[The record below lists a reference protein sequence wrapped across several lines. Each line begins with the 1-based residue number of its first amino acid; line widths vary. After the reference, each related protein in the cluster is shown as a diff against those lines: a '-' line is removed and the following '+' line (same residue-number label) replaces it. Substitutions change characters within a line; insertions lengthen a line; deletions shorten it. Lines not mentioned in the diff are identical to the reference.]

1 LSASGNLNFTG
12 TGNRITGDFSNA
24 TFANRVAFQ
33 SSTTNG
39 NTDIQVLPNGTS
51 VISGIRLNGASD
63 PTNSSY
69 ARLVCNTTSVDLL
82 SDRNSGSGT
91 YLPMTFYTGGSERV
105 RIDTSGNVGIGVT
118 PSAWDSD
125 RKPIQLG
132 SGGNINGSVSLAPF
146 VEVGA
151 NFYTGSGPVD
161 RYLTTGVA
169 TKYRQVNGA
178 HQWSYAAS
186 GTAGNAITFTQAM
199 TLDASG
205 NLLVGTTSQNGI
217 ITAVGSSQISHKYTG
232 SSSVLFI
239 GQYNSSG
246 DASINNTANGP
257 LLFATNN
264 TERARIDSSGNVG
277 IGTST
282 INNRLE
288 VSGRV
293 RASTGLIAVDNLW
306 LGSGEFYLGAENG
319 TTDDTWRMYPSS
331 GNLIYASRKSGTWT
345 ERMRID
351 GSGNVGIGTTN
362 PGADLDVV
370 KTTAGYVIGRW
381 QNNDQGSSSFAM
393 LTVNAY
399 GNSWGMRMGTIAA
412 NSNRL
417 DFVEDANGAR
427 TPRLSIAVGGNVGIG
442 TTSPS
447 NTLQVANGSAS
458 QMRLSEQTLTYYYDF
473 GRDNSDGFFSING
486 NQGLG
491 YKWKTAGAER
501 MRLDGSGNLLV
512 GTTSGSYK
520 VTIQE
525 SGSGGIS
532 LITAS
537 SAATM
542 IRFQTSSGLAGYIDS
557 TGTSTNYATSSDY
570 RLKENLV
577 PLSGSG
583 DFIDALKPKSG
594 TWKADGSKF
603 VGFIAHE
610 FAEVC
615 PSAVKGEKDAVDENG
630 EPLYQGMQAST
641 SEVIANLVAELQS
654 LRQRVA
660 TLESK

>member
-1 LSASGNLNFTG
+1 
-12 TGNRITGDFSNA
+12 
-24 TFANRVAFQ
+24 
-33 SSTTNG
+33 
-39 NTDIQVLPNGTS
+39 
-51 VISGIRLNGASD
+51 
-63 PTNSSY
+63 
-69 ARLVCNTTSVDLL
+69 
-82 SDRNSGSGT
+82 
-91 YLPMTFYTGGSERV
+91 
-105 RIDTSGNVGIGVT
+105 
-118 PSAWDSD
+118 
-125 RKPIQLG
+125 
-132 SGGNINGSVSLAPF
+132 
-146 VEVGA
+146 
-151 NFYTGSGPVD
+151 
-161 RYLTTGVA
+161 
-169 TKYRQVNGA
+169 
-178 HQWSYAAS
+178 
-186 GTAGNAITFTQAM
+186 
-199 TLDASG
+199 
-205 NLLVGTTSQNGI
+205 
-217 ITAVGSSQISHKYTG
+217 
-232 SSSVLFI
+232 
-239 GQYNSSG
+239 
-246 DASINNTANGP
+246 
-257 LLFATNN
+257 
-264 TERARIDSSGNVG
+264 
-277 IGTST
+277 
-282 INNRLE
+282 
-288 VSGRV
+288 
-293 RASTGLIAVDNLW
+293 
-306 LGSGEFYLGAENG
+306 
-319 TTDDTWRMYPSS
+319 
-331 GNLIYASRKSGTWT
+331 
-345 ERMRID
+345 
-351 GSGNVGIGTTN
+351 
-362 PGADLDVV
+362 
-370 KTTAGYVIGRW
+370 
-381 QNNDQGSSSFAM
+381 
-393 LTVNAY
+393 
-399 GNSWGMRMGTIAA
+399 MGTIAA